1 MENSRRFLP
10 IRGQLCE
17 LHLPSTCCSIL
28 LLEVESSTR
37 RTQRNKVKVLHAAFR
52 ISGIAPVAVEVYR
65 KTPNEVEVSAGV
77 EEGGS
82 EAKDEDVEEPAQF
95 PMLPPLVYLPAQ
107 LSHLNALSSLQLLK
121 HIFFW
126 L

>member
-1 MENSRRFLP
+1 M
-10 IRGQLCE
+10 
-17 LHLPSTCCSIL
+17 
-28 LLEVESSTR
+28 
-37 RTQRNKVKVLHAAFR
+37 HAAFR
-52 ISGIAPVAVEVYR
+52 ISSIAPVAVEVYR

-95 PMLPPLVYLPAQ
+95 PMLPPLVYLPPQ

-121 HIFFW
+121 CIESIDSYDLYVFDPPQICSRHFQSPQN
-126 L
+126 LS